1 MYYRLIF
8 GLLLIFILVAY
19 IDTKSLK
26 EYFDDTKI
34 LREYNKASKLIG
46 IGIKDND
53 GNVTVQD
60 VILNTPAQHSGV
72 EVGDIVIDVDGKRA
86 ESAKMIKDYLNYVKK
101 NKKIA
106 LTIQK
111 PDNSIIEI
119 TLTPTSI
126 NNFE

>member
-26 EYFDDTKI
+26 EYFDNTKI

-60 VILNTPAQHSGV
+60 VILNTPAQRSGV

-86 ESAKMIKDYLNYVKK
+86 ESAKMIKNYLNYVKK